1 MRRVPASV
9 TVFGTSA
16 AVLVVEIIAGR
27 LMAPYVGISLETFT
41 GIIGTMLAGIA
52 AGAAVGG
59 WMADRWDPR
68 HMVGPAV
75 VAGGALC
82 WLSLPVL
89 SGLGPLVG
97 TGPVAIVT
105 LTGAA
110 FFLPVAVL
118 SAVSPMVAA
127 LRLDRLDHTGSVV
140 GGLSAAGTFGALVG
154 TFLTGFVL
162 VVALPSRVVVL
173 LVGAV
178 LVVVG
183 AALWWRLAGSRPD
196 LPTAG
201 AVLVCLVLGQ
211 AASTPCDH
219 ETAYYCVRIERQPSD
234 PSVRD
239 LYLDRLRH
247 ASVDLDDPTALDI
260 RYVRLLAAAAG
271 SLPPG
276 PLDTFHVG
284 GGGFTLPR
292 YLQAVRPGSTDL
304 VVEIDGQLVDI
315 AEDEL
320 GLDVGDGLDV
330 EVGDGR
336 LALADQGTDTLDLVI
351 GDAFGSQS
359 VPWHLTTIEFAEE
372 IDRALRPEG
381 LYAMNVLDG
390 GDVRFARAQIAT
402 LQAVFDHVAMVEPT
416 GGVPRRI
423 QANLVLV
430 ASDAPLAPLDL
441 DPEDGR
447 LVEGADLEELVD
459 GADPLTDDHA
469 PVDQLLGP

>member
-1 MRRVPASV
+1 MRTAPASI

-16 AVLVVEIIAGR
+16 AVLVVETIAGR

-52 AGAAVGG
+52 VGAGLGG
-59 WMADRWDPR
+59 WLADRWDPR
-68 HMVGPAV
+68 RMVGPAI

-82 WLSLPVL
+82 WLSLPVI
-89 SGLGPLVG
+89 SALGPLVG

-105 LTGAA
+105 LTVAS

-162 VVALPSRVVVL
+162 VAALPSRVVVL

-183 AALWWRLAGSRPD
+183 IAASWRLARARPD
-196 LPTAG
+196 VPTVA
-201 AVLVCLVLGQ
+201 AVLVCLAVGQ
-211 AASTPCDH
+211 GAGTPCEQ
-219 ETAYYCVRIERQPSD
+219 ETAYYCVRVESDASD

-260 RYVRLLAAAAG
+260 RYVRLLADVVDAQ
-271 SLPPG
+271 PPG
-276 PLDTFHVG
+276 PLDTLHVG

-292 YLQAVRPGSTDL
+292 YVQAERPGSTDR
-304 VVEIDGQLVDI
+304 VVEIDGELVDI

-320 GLDVGDGLDV
+320 GLELGDGISV

-336 LALADQGTDTLDLVI
+336 LVIDEQATDSLDLVI
-351 GDAFGSQS
+351 GDAFGSQA
-359 VPWHLTTIEFAEE
+359 VPWHLTTVEVVEE
-372 IDRALRPEG
+372 IDRALRPG
-381 LYAMNVLDG
+381 GVYAMNVLDG
-390 GDVRFARAQIAT
+390 GGSHFARAQIAT
-402 LQAVFDHVAMVEPT
+402 LDAVFDHVAMVEPERGIPGSGT
-416 GGVPRRI
+416 T
-423 QANLVLV
+423 NLVLV
-430 ASDAPLAPLDL
+430 ASDAPLAPLDV
-441 DPEDGR
+441 DGDGR
-447 LVEGADLEELVD
+447 VVEGAELDAFVD
-459 GADPLTDDHA
+459 GADRLTDDHA
-469 PVDQLLGP
+469 PVDQLLRR